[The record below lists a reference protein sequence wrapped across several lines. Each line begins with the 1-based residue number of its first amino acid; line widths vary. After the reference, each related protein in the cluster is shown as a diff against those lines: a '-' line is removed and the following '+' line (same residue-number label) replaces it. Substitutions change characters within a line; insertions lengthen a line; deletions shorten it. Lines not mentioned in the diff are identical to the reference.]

1 MAAEFEA
8 KVAIPTDLIAE
19 FVELLTNK
27 KSFDKWK
34 AIQLGLK
41 VAQWLVET
49 FGGSPI
55 ALTAKLPPG
64 TRMSNKKVADAL
76 TALSS
81 GDSVAK
87 AAIPIWL
94 LPIIIKLVIKWLA
107 K

>member
-8 KVAIPTDLIAE
+8 KVAIPTELIAE
-19 FVELLTNK
+19 FVQLLTNK
-27 KSFDKWK
+27 QSFDKWK

-41 VAQWLVET
+41 VAQWLVDT

-55 ALTAKLPPG
+55 ALSAKLPPG

-81 GDSVAK
+81 GNSVAK

-94 LPIIIKLVIKWLA
+94 LPIIMKLVIKWLA